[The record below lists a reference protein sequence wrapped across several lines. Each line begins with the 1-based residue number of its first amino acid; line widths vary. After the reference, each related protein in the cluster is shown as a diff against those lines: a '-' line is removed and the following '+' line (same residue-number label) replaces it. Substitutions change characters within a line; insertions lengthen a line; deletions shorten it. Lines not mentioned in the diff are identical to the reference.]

1 MSNLS
6 ILHVAKVILLQLL
19 FYLLYDVSAIGC
31 NKMTFVKRWRNNNIY
46 YSTEISQYIYRKT
59 D

>member
-31 NKMTFVKRWRNNNIY
+31 NKMTFVKR
-46 YSTEISQYIYRKT
+46 
-59 D
+59 